1 MRLVTGSTSCERVL
15 VVIPAWN
22 EAQALPAVLDEVAS
36 VLPEVD
42 VVVVNDGSTDGTSAV
57 ARSSGVAVLDLPIN
71 LGVGGAMRTGFRYA
85 VARGYGTV
93 VQLDGDG
100 QHDPREVL
108 ALLAA
113 LREQSADVMI
123 GARFAG
129 AGSYRASGPRRLAM
143 RLLSSVLSRVARTVL
158 TDTTSGF
165 KASGPAAVALFA
177 REYPAEYLGD
187 TVESLV
193 IAARHGLVVRQ
204 HPVEMRVR
212 AGGAPSHGPVKAAI
226 FLGRA
231 FAALALAL
239 TRPRSPSTAVVA

>member
-1 MRLVTGSTSCERVL
+1 MSGPASSPRVL

-22 EAQALPAVLDEVAS
+22 EVQALPSVLQEVAEI
-36 VLPEVD
+36 LPEVD
-42 VVVVNDGSTDGTSAV
+42 VLVVNDCSTDATSAV
-57 ARSSGVAVLDLPIN
+57 ARASGATVLDLPIN
-71 LGVGGAMRTGFRYA
+71 LGVGGAMRAGFRFA
-85 VARGYGTV
+85 VAHGHEVV

-100 QHDPREVL
+100 QHDPREVR
-108 ALLAA
+108 ALVAA
-113 LREQSADVMI
+113 LGQHSADLVI

-143 RLLSSVLSRVARTVL
+143 RLLSVVLSWVARTKL

-165 KASGPAAVALFA
+165 KAAGPAAVALFA

-193 IAARHGLVVRQ
+193 IAARAGLVIRQ

-212 AGGAPSHGPVKAAI
+212 TGGVPSHSPVKAAI
-226 FLGRA
+226 FLVRA

-239 TRPRSPSTAVVA
+239 TRPRGSGSAVGA

>member
-1 MRLVTGSTSCERVL
+1 MVGPTSSPRIL

-22 EAQALPAVLDEVAS
+22 EEQALPAVLEEVAA
-36 VLPEVD
+36 VLTEVD
-42 VVVVNDGSTDGTSAV
+42 VLVVNDGSTDSTSKV
-57 ARSSGVAVLDLPIN
+57 ARGSGAAVLDLPIN
-71 LGVGGAMRTGFRYA
+71 LGVGGAMRAGFRFA
-85 VARGYGTV
+85 LARGYDVV

-100 QHDPREVL
+100 QHDPTEVRSL
-108 ALLAA
+108 VAA
-113 LREQSADVMI
+113 LQHHSADVVI

-129 AGSYRASGPRRLAM
+129 AGSYRVSGPRRLAM
-143 RLLSSVLSRVARTVL
+143 RLLSTVLSRVAGTVL

-177 REYPAEYLGD
+177 KEYPAEYLGD

-193 IAARHGLVVRQ
+193 VAARAGLVIRQ

-212 AGGAPSHGPVKAAI
+212 SGGAPSHSPVKAAV

-231 FAALALAL
+231 FAALAVAL
-239 TRPRSPSTAVVA
+239 TRPRGTGLDGAA

>member
-1 MRLVTGSTSCERVL
+1 VAPTNDERVL

-22 EAQALPAVLDEVAS
+22 EAQALPGVLAEVAR
-36 VLPEVD
+36 VLLDVD
-42 VVVVNDGSTDGTSAV
+42 VLVVNDGSTDATSAV
-57 ARSSGVAVLDLPIN
+57 ARASGATVLDLPIN
-71 LGVGGAMRTGFRYA
+71 LGVGGAMRAGFRFA

-100 QHDPREVL
+100 QHDPHEVR
-108 ALLAA
+108 ALVGA
-113 LREQSADVMI
+113 LRAERADVMI

-143 RLLSSVLSRVARTVL
+143 KLLSSVLSRVAHTRL

-177 REYPAEYLGD
+177 KEYPAEYLGD

-193 IAARHGLVVRQ
+193 IAARSGLVIRQ

-212 AGGAPSHGPVKAAI
+212 AGGAPSHGPVKAAV

-239 TRPRSPSTAVVA
+239 TRPGHRSAGHPS